1 MAGKTEKW
9 PVITGHRPLFA
20 GRGRRDPP
28 LLEKSYF
35 TNTSLYMGK
44 IRTPSFGKISKTR
57 TPNLVSTMKGN
68 INLTNRSF
76 KTLILRIH
84 YVKNVLILS
93 YSGPY
98 FPAFGLNTDQ
108 NTGTFYPVIASSV
121 NSQLLQRQSALNV
134 NWHELI
140 PYLKKIH
147 KYMNHV
153 THTPDFCWYQHFFCR
168 RSVNFA
174 ISRNTDV
181 DCILVHNF

>member
-68 INLTNRSF
+68 INSTNRSF

-84 YVKNVLILS
+84 YVKSVLILS

-121 NSQLLQRQSALNV
+121 NSQLLQRQSALTC
-134 NWHELI
+134 ELTWAHTL
-140 PYLKKIH
+140 PKKDPKIYESRDTH
-147 KYMNHV
+147 PWLLLISAFFLPEISKFCYIKKYR
-153 THTPDFCWYQHFFCR
+153 CRLHF
-168 RSVNFA
+168 S
-174 ISRNTDV
+174 T
-181 DCILVHNF
+181 